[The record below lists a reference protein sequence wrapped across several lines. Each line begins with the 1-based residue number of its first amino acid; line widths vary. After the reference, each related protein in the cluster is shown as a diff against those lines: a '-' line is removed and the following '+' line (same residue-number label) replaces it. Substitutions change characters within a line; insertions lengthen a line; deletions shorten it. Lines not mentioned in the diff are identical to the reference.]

1 VPAVGLPAVPAAE
14 VVALINGFG
23 SRPRTAAGEADDPYP
38 DPAAALPSLP
48 GLEPDEAVRQADRL
62 WPVFAADPAEAAE
75 LLSGLAGASRLAPL
89 ITADGTLGWSTG
101 RSGGEAER
109 SAALV
114 AAVLDVVRQTGWSR
128 VGSCQAVDC
137 VDVYID
143 SGRRHPRRYCSD
155 TCLNRTRVRNH
166 RKAAR
171 G

>member
-1 VPAVGLPAVPAAE
+1 MSSVPLRVVPAAE

-23 SRPRTAAGEADDPYP
+23 SRPRSVAGEADDPYP
-38 DPAAALPSLP
+38 DPVATLPSLP
-48 GLEPDEAVRQADRL
+48 GVDRNEAVRQADRL
-62 WPVFAADPAEAAE
+62 WPVFGADPEQAAR
-75 LLSGLAGASRLAPL
+75 LLSDLARTYRLSPM
-89 ITADGTLGWSTG
+89 ITADGVLGWSTG
-101 RSGGEAER
+101 RTGAEAER

-114 AAVLDVVRQTGWSR
+114 AAVLDVVRQIGWAR
-128 VGSCQAVDC
+128 IGSCQAVDC

-166 RKAAR
+166 RRAAR